1 METKIDIAI
10 KHIVIAGGGPT
21 LIQTLGAFQYL
32 EKNNCIDFT
41 KIESIYGTSAGAIVS
56 VLLCLKFDW
65 ETLNDYIIKRPWH
78 DLFHIKIQS
87 IFDAYTKKGIFDI
100 TTIEKCFK
108 PLFDAKDISL
118 DITLEDFYK
127 LSNIELHMYS
137 FEINSYKIEDISYI
151 TYPKIKLMTAIQMTC
166 SLPLLITP
174 VCFDNKCFID
184 GGIIS
189 NYPLN
194 HCIQSG
200 KNIDNILGFKNKYSD
215 NIISV
220 NKDTT
225 LLDYLFIFIF
235 KALFSLNTDNL
246 QPSIKY
252 EVVCNADYLNI
263 NSLKNALSNIDIRK
277 DLLNNG
283 IESGVDFLN
292 KLNTNLKDS
301 IQELS

>member
-1 METKIDIAI
+1 MQTKIDIDI

-21 LIQTLGAFQYL
+21 LIQTLGAIQYL
-32 EKNNCIDFT
+32 EKNNCIDLT

-108 PLFDAKDISL
+108 PLFDAKDIPL

-127 LSNIELHMYS
+127 LSNIDLHMYS

-151 TYPKIKLMTAIQMTC
+151 TYPKLTLMTAIQMTC

-200 KNIDNILGFKNKYSD
+200 RNIDNILGFKNKYSD

-220 NKDTT
+220 NNDTT

-283 IESGVDFLN
+283 IESAIDFLS
-292 KLNTNLKDS
+292 KLNTTLKDS